1 MHPTLPRR
9 PALVIGHRGACALR
23 PEHTLA
29 SYQQAIDDGADC
41 IEPDLVSTADGV
53 LVARHENEISG
64 TTDVARRAEFA
75 GRRRSQTI
83 DGQTLTGWFTED
95 FTLAEL
101 KTLRAIERIP
111 QHRPANK
118 AYNGRFEVPTLE
130 EILQLA
136 ARARARTGRPIAV
149 YPETKHP
156 SHFQA
161 LGLALEPPLLAALAA
176 HGLTEADAPVYIQSF
191 EVANLLAMRPHT
203 RVPLVQLLGEPQARP
218 ADFVRAGD
226 PRTCADLATPA
237 GLAFIAGYAQAIGPA
252 KDAVIPRDAADRLG
266 HPTRLVAQAHAAG
279 LQVHAYTLRPEN
291 PFLPAELRRGDLA
304 SPSEHGDLAAEIR
317 AYLAAGVDGFFTDH
331 PGVGRQV
338 VDAWPATG

>member
-1 MHPTLPRR
+1 MTSPLPRR

-41 IEPDLVSTADGV
+41 IEPDLVSTADGH
-53 LVARHENEISG
+53 LVARHENEIGG
-64 TTDVARRAEFA
+64 TTDVARHPEFA
-75 GRRRSQTI
+75 TRRRTQTI

-111 QHRPANK
+111 QHRPANR
-118 AYNGRFEVPTLE
+118 AYDGLFEVPTLE
-130 EILQLA
+130 DILQLA
-136 ARARARTGRPIAV
+136 ATASARTGRRIAV

-176 HGLTEADAPVYIQSF
+176 HGLTEADSPVYIQSF

-203 RVPLVQLLGEPQARP
+203 RAPLVQLIGEPQARP
-218 ADFVRAGD
+218 FDFVLAGD
-226 PRTCADLATPA
+226 PRTYADLTTPD
-237 GLAFIAGYAQAIGPA
+237 GLAGIAAYAQAIGPA
-252 KDAVIPRDAADRLG
+252 KDAVIPRDAANRLG
-266 HPTRLVAQAHAAG
+266 PPTRLVQQAHAAG
-279 LQVHAYTLRPEN
+279 LLVHIYTLRPEN
-291 PFLPAELRRGDLA
+291 PFLPAELRRGDPA
-304 SPSEHGDLAAEIR
+304 SPTDHGDLAAEIR

-331 PGVGRQV
+331 PGTGRQV
-338 VDAWPATG
+338 ANAA